1 MQSLRIRPCA
11 GLVASIAI
19 AMTAAMLTGTPASA
33 HPSIDIAV
41 ANWKFVPAK
50 ITIPM
55 GEVTVLRLTSTQG
68 VHGIQSDALGIP
80 QTVIANG
87 KIVVVSFTPKKAGTY
102 VIHCSVFCGPGHAD
116 MALTIVVGDGS
127 AIDMS
132 DAAHPKVDVTVENWK
147 FTPAKI
153 TVPLG
158 EPTTLRLTGTSGV
171 HGIKSDDL
179 GIPLTTIPNGKAVEV
194 TFTPK
199 KAGTY
204 VLHCMIVCGP
214 GHADMA
220 LTIVV
225 AEASKGATP

>member
-1 MQSLRIRPCA
+1 MQSFLLPRRI
-11 GLVASIAI
+11 GFVAAIAF
-19 AMTAAMLTGTPASA
+19 AMTAFLSSDVPAAA

-50 ITIPM
+50 ITIPV
-55 GEVTVLRLTSTQG
+55 GEPTVLRLTSTQG

-80 QTVIANG
+80 QTTIPAG
-87 KIVVVSFTPKKAGTY
+87 KIVTVTFTPAKAGTY
-102 VIHCSVFCGPGHAD
+102 VIHCSVFCGPGHPE
-116 MALTIVVGDGS
+116 MALTIVAGDGS
-127 AIDMS
+127 AIDMT
-132 DAAHPKVDVTVENWK
+132 DAAHPKVDIAVENWK

-153 TVPLG
+153 TVPVG
-158 EPTTLRLTGTSGV
+158 QPTTLRLASTSGV
-171 HGIKSDDL
+171 HGIQSDDL
-179 GIPLTTIPNGKAVEV
+179 GIPLTTIANGKVVEV

-225 AEASKGATP
+225 AASTPGGTP